1 MRRLKNFHVI
11 LVHADIK
18 LIELKTPHLKMKHF
32 FPFETFIKADKIKDV
47 HFTRKLKNFVYDVTD
62 A

>member
-1 MRRLKNFHVI
+1 MPQPTNR
-11 LVHADIK
+11 IK
-18 LIELKTPHLKMKHF
+18 DTTLENKTF

-47 HFTRKLKNFVYDVTD
+47 HFTRHLYNFVYDVTN